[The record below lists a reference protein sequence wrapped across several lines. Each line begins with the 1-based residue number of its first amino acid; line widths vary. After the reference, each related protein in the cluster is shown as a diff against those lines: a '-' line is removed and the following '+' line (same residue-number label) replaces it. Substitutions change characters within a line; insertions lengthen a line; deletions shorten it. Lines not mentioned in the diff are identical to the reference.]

1 MSLNADEL
9 TGLLPACEF
18 IAIFKAL
25 GNKFKTD
32 AKASAT
38 LAKLFLSLE
47 EFAAGCS
54 SEDRIANVVD
64 MAGLE
69 GDELKVTNHACLK
82 LAFEQRRRLLASPN
96 PSVGV
101 PLTEV
106 QLEEVQ
112 DHFWRW
118 YHLSFGPEDDSTD
131 SLVSC
136 LAC

>member
-1 MSLNADEL
+1 MSPSADEL
-9 TGLLPACEF
+9 TGLLRACDF

-25 GNKFKTD
+25 GNKLKTD
-32 AKASAT
+32 AKVSAT

-47 EFAAGCS
+47 AFAAGCS
-54 SEDRIANVVD
+54 SGDRIAKVVD

-69 GDELKVTNHACLK
+69 GDELKVTNPPCLK
-82 LAFEQRRRLLASPN
+82 VAFEQRRRLLASSN
-96 PSVGV
+96 PSVDV
-101 PLTEV
+101 PLTGE

-131 SLVSC
+131 GLVSC
-136 LAC
+136 LVC